1 LKAGLIETVLGLEHD
16 GELVAGRRHKP
27 RCCLLVLAGLHC
39 DAPNVRGKPALLRAI
54 VPCAD
59 HERQEIILATKTIAK
74 ATLQQRAMHE
84 LKEFAILFVYLY
96 ITLGAVV
103 LLKTAVLHTQGID
116 AVVWG
121 VTVVKAAVLAKF
133 MMLGYVMKIGEH
145 NTTRPL
151 IWPTLHRA
159 FGFLVLLIVM
169 TVIEEI
175 VVGLFHRQSMA
186 SSLAAL
192 AGPRLEETLAG
203 YLVML
208 LVLVPFF
215 AFRVLGDALGE
226 GRLMRMF
233 FVRREPILTPPGSGA
248 DVPHIS

>member
-1 LKAGLIETVLGLEHD
+1 MFEEKS
-16 GELVAGRRHKP
+16 
-27 RCCLLVLAGLHC
+27 
-39 DAPNVRGKPALLRAI
+39 ALLRAI
-54 VPCAD
+54 VLCAD
-59 HERQEIILATKTIAK
+59 HERQETNLATKTTAK
-74 ATLQQRAMHE
+74 ATLHQRAIHE

-96 ITLGAVV
+96 ITIGAVV

-133 MMLGYVMKIGEH
+133 MMLGYMMKIGEH

-151 IWPTLHRA
+151 IWPTLRGA
-159 FGFLVLLIVM
+159 FGFLVLLIIM
-169 TVIEEI
+169 TIIEEA
-175 VVGLFHRQSMA
+175 VVGLFHRQPIA

-208 LVLVPFF
+208 LVLGPFF
-215 AFRVLGDALGE
+215 AFRVLGEALGE
-226 GRLMRMF
+226 GKLARMF
-233 FVRREPILTPPGSGA
+233 FVERQPIEQR
-248 DVPHIS
+248 